1 MGIHHA
7 RRTKE
12 IKEMILHKGPN
23 YNIDYVLKLVY
34 VGDKNKITF
43 LLEDNS
49 LTKEIYQSKRLVFR
63 DSTFYT
69 NGKPIIIPNDLFVS
83 AYGCKFISI

>member
-1 MGIHHA
+1 MIH
-7 RRTKE
+7 T
-12 IKEMILHKGPN
+12 KGPN
-23 YNIDYVLKLVY
+23 YNIHYILKLAY
-34 VGDKNKITF
+34 AGDKNKITF

-49 LTKEIYQSKRLVFR
+49 LINEHYTDKTLVCR

-69 NGKPIIIPNDLFVS
+69 NRKPIIIPNDLFVS